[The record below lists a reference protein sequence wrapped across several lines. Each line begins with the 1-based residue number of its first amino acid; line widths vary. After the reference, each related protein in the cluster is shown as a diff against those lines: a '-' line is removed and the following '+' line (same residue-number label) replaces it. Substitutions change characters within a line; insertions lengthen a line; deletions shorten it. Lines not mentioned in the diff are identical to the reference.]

1 MATVRAFKAIRPAKK
16 YAPAVASLPY
26 DVMNRQEA
34 AAMAEDNPN
43 SFLRI
48 SRAEINLPEIDAYS
62 DEVYEK
68 ANSELNRFLDEG
80 ILFQDSKP
88 MFYVYRQIMNGRPQT
103 GIVACVS
110 VDEYNDNTIKKHEYT
125 RMEKEIDRINHFK
138 FCRANTEPIF
148 LTYRADEEIDRI
160 VEKVIASDAPEY
172 DFLTSDGI
180 SNILWKIEN
189 DSLIAKL
196 GELFDGVENLYIA
209 DGHHRSASAAKVG
222 EYFRNGGNYSGEEE
236 FNFFMAVIIPSRDLR
251 VFDYNRVVKD
261 LNGLSVDDFIAR
273 IKEAGFDV
281 NGCESGKFA
290 FSEKHVFGM
299 FLDEKWYEL
308 KAKSEIVPED
318 LIDSLDVSV
327 LQNNLLS
334 PILGIADP
342 RTDKRIDFV
351 GGIRG
356 FEGLEKRVYEDMAV
370 AFAVPPVE
378 MDDLL
383 AVADA
388 GEVMPPK
395 STWFEPKLAS
405 GLFVH
410 SLKD

>member
-16 YAPAVASLPY
+16 YASEVASLPY

-34 AAMAEDNPN
+34 AVMAEDNPN

-48 SRAEINLPEIDAYS
+48 SRAEINLPGIDAYS
-62 DEVYEK
+62 DSVYEK
-68 ANSELNRFLDEG
+68 ASSELNKFLDEG
-80 ILFQDSKP
+80 VFFQDSKP
-88 MFYVYRQIMNGRPQT
+88 MFYVYRQIMDGRPQT

-138 FCRANTEPIF
+138 VCRANTEPIF
-148 LTYRADEEIDRI
+148 LTYRADDEIDRI
-160 VEKVIASDAPEY
+160 VEEVITADEPEY
-172 DFLTSDGI
+172 SFVTSDGI
-180 SNILWKIEN
+180 ANILWKIDD

-196 GELFDGVENLYIA
+196 GDLFDGVENLYIA

-222 EYFRNGGNYSGEEE
+222 EYFRNGGDYSGGEE
-236 FNFFMAVIIPSRDLR
+236 FNFFMAVIFPSKDLR

-261 LNGLSVDDFIAR
+261 LNGLSVEDFIAR
-273 IKEAGFDV
+273 IKDSGFDV
-281 NGCESGKFA
+281 NECKNGKFA

-299 FLDEKWYEL
+299 FLNEKWYEL
-308 KAKSEIVPED
+308 KAKPEIVPND
-318 LIDSLDVSV
+318 LIDSLDVSL

-334 PILGIADP
+334 PILGIEDP

-356 FEGLEKRVYEDMAV
+356 FEGLEKRVYEDMSV
-370 AFAVPPVE
+370 AFAVYPVDIE
-378 MDDLL
+378 DLL

-388 GEVMPPK
+388 GKIMPPK

-405 GLFVH
+405 GLFIH
-410 SLKD
+410 SLMD